1 MGTGRK
7 WEMLGKDSD
16 ESRSWELR
24 ARVEIPLMSR
34 TGRERRRERVMG
46 PDTEG
51 LNLCVRAGGH
61 EPRLAVEPWKRG

>member
-16 ESRSWELR
+16 ESQSWELR
-24 ARVEIPLMSR
+24 ACVEIPLVSR
-34 TGRERRRERVMG
+34 TGRERRRERAMG

-51 LNLCVRAGGH
+51 PNLCLRSKSH
-61 EPRLAVEPWKRG
+61 EPRAAVEPLKRG